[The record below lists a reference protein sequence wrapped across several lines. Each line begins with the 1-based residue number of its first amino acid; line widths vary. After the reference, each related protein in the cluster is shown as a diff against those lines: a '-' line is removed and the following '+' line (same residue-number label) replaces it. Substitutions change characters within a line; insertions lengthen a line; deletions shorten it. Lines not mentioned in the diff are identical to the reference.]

1 VASIS
6 KHGSK
11 RFGSIEGREF
21 IDKFSDC
28 HLLKKKSAPVLASE
42 GL

>member
-1 VASIS
+1 MAGIS
-6 KHGSK
+6 KHVSK

-21 IDKFSDC
+21 TDKFSDC
-28 HLLKKKSAPVLASE
+28 HLLKKKSAPVLVSE